1 MTFGIFEEI
10 ERLIE
15 YIPIENGN
23 DFTSFGGGRLADGV
37 TIDSQYYFKDV
48 DGVAT
53 RLGVIEPGRNTVCI
67 KDIVKL
73 LNKFLKD
80 AKIEEILDNKNRYRQ
95 VQNSGS
101 GLPLKNLLFDFCL
114 AALVGD
120 IADARLY
127 LNHSFH
133 LLGLHKRLA
142 LLLSLIINDHRAS
155 SQTSQTSQSLQS
167 SQSSQS
173 SASTTNSDLSEDS
186 DIRQLLVMLALI
198 SEPNNIN
205 VYFDSDGDGFDERY
219 RVYLHEV
226 QRISKLQRVY
236 KSGSAARNNIVTTTS
251 ITTESI

>member
-53 RLGVIEPGRNTVCI
+53 RLGVIEPGRNTVCV

-155 SQTSQTSQSLQS
+155 SQTLQSL
-167 SQSSQS
+167 QS

-226 QRISKLQRVY
+226 QRISKLQRVH
-236 KSGSAARNNIVTTTS
+236 KSGSAARNNIVTTTTS

>member
-1 MTFGIFEEI
+1 LTFGIFEEI

-23 DFTSFGGGRLADGV
+23 DFMYFGGGKLANGV

-67 KDIVKL
+67 RDIVKL

-114 AALVGD
+114 AALVD
-120 IADARLY
+120 DKKDARLY
-127 LNHSFH
+127 LSHSFH

-142 LLLSLIINDHRAS
+142 LLLSLLINDCRAS
-155 SQTSQTSQSLQS
+155 SQEL
-167 SQSSQS
+167 QS
-173 SASTTNSDLSEDS
+173 SASTTNCDLSEDS
-186 DIRQLLVMLALI
+186 DIRQLLTELALI

-205 VYFDSDGDGFDERY
+205 VYFDSEGNGFDERY
-219 RVYLHEV
+219 GVYLHEV
-226 QRISKLQRVY
+226 QRISKLKRVD
-236 KSGSAARNNIVTTTS
+236 KSGSAARNSIATTTS
-251 ITTESI
+251 VTTKSN

>member
-1 MTFGIFEEI
+1 MAFGIFEEI

-23 DFTSFGGGRLADGV
+23 DFMSFGGDKLSNGV

-53 RLGVIEPGRNTVCI
+53 RLGVIEPGRNTVCVR
-67 KDIVKL
+67 DIIKL

-80 AKIEEILDNKNRYRQ
+80 AKIEEILDNKNRYIQ

-114 AALVGD
+114 AAFVGD
-120 IADARLY
+120 KKDARLY
-127 LNHSFH
+127 LSHSFH

-142 LLLSLIINDHRAS
+142 LLLSLVINDDRA
-155 SQTSQTSQSLQS
+155 T
-167 SQSSQS
+167 SQS
-173 SASTTNSDLSEDS
+173 SASTTNNGLSEDS
-186 DIRQLLVMLALI
+186 DVRQLLTMLALI

-205 VYFDSDGDGFDERY
+205 VYFDNDNDGFDERY
-219 RVYLHEV
+219 GVYLYEV
-226 QRISKLQRVY
+226 QRISKLQHVD
-236 KSGSAARNNIVTTTS
+236 KSGSAARNSVATTTS
-251 ITTESI
+251 ATTESI

>member
-53 RLGVIEPGRNTVCI
+53 RLGVIEPGRNTVCV
-67 KDIVKL
+67 KDIVT
-73 LNKFLKD
+73 
-80 AKIEEILDNKNRYRQ
+80 
-95 VQNSGS
+95 
-101 GLPLKNLLFDFCL
+101 
-114 AALVGD
+114 
-120 IADARLY
+120 RLY

-155 SQTSQTSQSLQS
+155 SQTLQSL
-167 SQSSQS
+167 QS

-186 DIRQLLVMLALI
+186 DIRQLLVMLALV

-226 QRISKLQRVY
+226 QRISKLQRVH

>member
-23 DFTSFGGGRLADGV
+23 DFTSFGSGRLADGV

-155 SQTSQTSQSLQS
+155 SQTL
-167 SQSSQS
+167 QSSQS
-173 SASTTNSDLSEDS
+173 SASTTNSDLSADS

-226 QRISKLQRVY
+226 QRISKLQRIH

>member
-1 MTFGIFEEI
+1 MAFGIFEEI

-23 DFTSFGGGRLADGV
+23 DFMSFGGDKLSNGV
-37 TIDSQYYFKDV
+37 TIDSQYYFKDI

-53 RLGVIEPGRNTVCI
+53 RLGVIEPGRNTVCVR
-67 KDIVKL
+67 DIIKL

-114 AALVGD
+114 AAFVGD
-120 IADARLY
+120 KKDARLY
-127 LNHSFH
+127 LSHSLH

-142 LLLSLIINDHRAS
+142 LLLSLVINDDRA
-155 SQTSQTSQSLQS
+155 T
-167 SQSSQS
+167 SQS
-173 SASTTNSDLSEDS
+173 SASTTNNGLSEDS
-186 DIRQLLVMLALI
+186 DVRELLTMLALI

-205 VYFDSDGDGFDERY
+205 IYFDSDNDGFDERY
-219 RVYLHEV
+219 RVYLYEV
-226 QRISKLQRVY
+226 QRISKLQHVD
-236 KSGSAARNNIVTTTS
+236 KSGSAARNSVATTTS
-251 ITTESI
+251 ATTESI

>member
-1 MTFGIFEEI
+1 LTFGIFEEI

-23 DFTSFGGGRLADGV
+23 DFMSFGGGRLSNGV

-67 KDIVKL
+67 RDIVKL
-73 LNKFLKD
+73 LSKFLKD

-114 AALVGD
+114 AALIGD
-120 IADARLY
+120 KKDARFY
-127 LNHSFH
+127 LSHSFH
-133 LLGLHKRLA
+133 LLGLA
-142 LLLSLIINDHRAS
+142 LLLSLLINDCRA
-155 SQTSQTSQSLQS
+155 
-167 SQSSQS
+167 SSQS
-173 SASTTNSDLSEDS
+173 SASTTNCNLSEDS
-186 DIRQLLVMLALI
+186 DVRQLLTMLALI

-205 VYFDSDGDGFDERY
+205 VYFDSDGFDERY
-219 RVYLHEV
+219 GIYLHEV
-226 QRISKLQRVY
+226 QRISKLKRVD
-236 KSGSAARNNIVTTTS
+236 KSGSAARNSIATTTS
-251 ITTESI
+251 VTTERN

>member
-53 RLGVIEPGRNTVCI
+53 RLGVIEPGRNTVCV

-155 SQTSQTSQSLQS
+155 SQTLQSL
-167 SQSSQS
+167 QS

-186 DIRQLLVMLALI
+186 DIRQLLVMLA

-226 QRISKLQRVY
+226 QRISKLQRVH
-236 KSGSAARNNIVTTTS
+236 KSGSAARNNIVTTTTS